1 MEDLDFEV
9 IVGFGY
15 YTSNENRNKEIEEQN
30 NNEMQI
36 YSTFFYLQKIFTM
49 LLSLYKLNGGEIL
62 VKVNFKIFLN
72 FLNELKEDLLNYDGI
87 KRCDIS
93 ITSVEN
99 FCKIE
104 NSENFYFESINFT
117 YNEII
122 KDITLDIVG
131 KRNIVKLKGL
141 YFYFNNI
148 ESLEIKQN
156 EFTIILKNG
165 SGFSFKYTKLPKG
178 V

>member
-1 MEDLDFEV
+1 M
-9 IVGFGY
+9 
-15 YTSNENRNKEIEEQN
+15 
-30 NNEMQI
+30 
-36 YSTFFYLQKIFTM
+36 
-49 LLSLYKLNGGEIL
+49 

-87 KRCDIS
+87 KRCDIFIS
-93 ITSVEN
+93 SVEN
-99 FCKIE
+99 FSKIE
-104 NSENFYFESINFT
+104 NSESFYFETIDFI
-117 YNEII
+117 YNEKI
-122 KDITLDIVG
+122 KDVTLNIIG
-131 KRNIVKLKGL
+131 KRNISKLKGL

-148 ESLEIKQN
+148 ESLEIKQS